1 MFKSLKLLCV
11 VAMAA
16 FVATGCSK
24 VTAGHVGVKVNLLG
38 GDKGVDAVEVPPGRY
53 WVGLNEELYIFPT
66 FTQNY
71 VWTKQ
76 SIEGSESDESL
87 SFQTVEGLV
96 VNADVGIS
104 YAVDPTKVAD
114 IFQKYRKGVKEITDV
129 YLRNMVRDSLVNK
142 ASVLAI
148 ESVYGAGKADLIKQV
163 NEDVTAQ
170 VKDLG
175 INIEKIY
182 WIGELRLPDTVVT
195 SINNKIQA
203 TQKAAQRQNE
213 VAQAKAEAD
222 KVIEEARGIA
232 ESIKLKAEADAEA
245 IKKRGKALQA
255 NPEVLQYEAIT
266 KWNGTLPTYMGGDA
280 PVPFLAV
287 NK

>member
-1 MFKSLKLLCV
+1 MFKCIKLLCV
-11 VAMAA
+11 VALAA
-16 FVATGCSK
+16 FITTGCSK

-53 WVGLNEELYIFPT
+53 WVGMNEELYIFPT

-71 VWTKQ
+71 VWTKAPV
-76 SIEGSESDESL
+76 EGSMSDESL

-96 VNADVGIS
+96 VNGDIGIS
-104 YAVDPTKVAD
+104 YSVDPTKVAD
-114 IFQKYRKGVKEITDV
+114 IFQKYRKGVQEITDV
-129 YLRNMVRDSLVNK
+129 YLRNMVRDSLVNQ
-142 ASVLAI
+142 ASTLAI
-148 ESVYGAGKADLIKQV
+148 ESVYGAGKAELITAV
-163 NEDVTAQ
+163 NEEVRSQ
-170 VKDLG
+170 VQPLG
-175 INIEKIY
+175 INVEKIY
-182 WIGELRLPDTVVT
+182 WIGELRLPASVVDA
-195 SINNKIQA
+195 INDKIKA

-232 ESIKLKAEADAEA
+232 ESTKLKAIADAEA
-245 IKKRGKALQA
+245 IEKRGKALQE
-255 NPEVLQYEAIT
+255 NPQVLQYEAIT